1 MHALDTISPL
11 FKILAIF
18 FLVVGTTFSAL
29 GMLGVTRLPDVY
41 TRLHATGKVS
51 AFGAV
56 LLLVAAI
63 LLTPLTIWKGLVLII
78 FLLLASPVVSHAISS
93 AAYKTGVPM
102 ALANRDD
109 LAEHVQRGAGKDV

>member
-1 MHALDTISPL
+1 MMEIASLL
-11 FKILAIF
+11 FKIFAIF
-18 FLVVGTTFSAL
+18 FLVVGTIFSAL
-29 GMLGVTRLPDVY
+29 GMLGARRLPDVY

-63 LLTPLTIWKGLVLII
+63 LLTPLTVWKGLVLII

-93 AAYKTGVPM
+93 AAYKTGVP
-102 ALANRDD
+102 LAQATRDD
-109 LAEHVQRGAGKDV
+109 LAEHVERGPGKDV